1 MKATIEEHFKRNYDT
16 PLKHLK
22 LKGLQPKTIEAYS
35 RAIRRI
41 GAYFDHQIDDL
52 SEAQLADYFTDL
64 LASHSWSTVKL
75 DLYGLKFYYTHVLR
89 KPGVAPNLIKPPKT
103 KRLPDIVTVEEVQQ
117 LFLATQILSYRVF
130 FFTLYSLGL
139 RLGEGLRLKVGDI
152 DAERARVHVRDA
164 KGNQYRLVP
173 LPAATLRLLRRFW
186 HHHRHPVLLFPNRQG
201 GLKGAH
207 RATTPLDRG
216 GVQMTLRT
224 VAAECG
230 LKKDHSPQSSP
241 QLCDPSDRG
250 GRRSAGGAEDLR
262 PPFDS
267 HHRQVYPSHRSYRE
281 ARQHPHQRPDEW
293 LFHRLGDSPMIRLS
307 SIIETFKSEFLAHY
321 QDQLLPSHRQ
331 ALAALKCCRTALSPR
346 MQAQCV
352 DCDAQRFV
360 PHSCGHRAC
369 PHCQHH
375 ESQQW
380 LERQLGKQVPGAY
393 FLLTF
398 TLPAEFRALAFAHQ
412 RTLYALL
419 MQCSWET
426 LRTFS
431 LSDKQLQG
439 IPGAVTVLHTH
450 SRRLDYHPHV
460 HLVMPAAAIDAKRRL
475 WRTKTGK
482 GGAYLFN
489 HKALAKVFR
498 AKMLAALVQAELTLP
513 RCHPQKWVVDCMHV
527 GSGEKA
533 LVYLGRYLYR
543 GVLQEKD
550 ILACE
555 KGQVTFR
562 YRNSKTR
569 KLETRTLSG
578 ADFLWL
584 LLRHVLPKGFRRA
597 RNFGFLHPN
606 SKRLIRLL
614 HMLFKLDPGRTLA
627 AVKKRPP
634 LRCPCCGGEMK
645 IVRTRILLPF
655 PRHPTNDP
663 PKRSA
668 EALVM

>member
-1 MKATIEEHFKRNYDT
+1 
-16 PLKHLK
+16 
-22 LKGLQPKTIEAYS
+22 
-35 RAIRRI
+35 
-41 GAYFDHQIDDL
+41 
-52 SEAQLADYFTDL
+52 
-64 LASHSWSTVKL
+64 
-75 DLYGLKFYYTHVLR
+75 
-89 KPGVAPNLIKPPKT
+89 
-103 KRLPDIVTVEEVQQ
+103 
-117 LFLATQILSYRVF
+117 
-130 FFTLYSLGL
+130 
-139 RLGEGLRLKVGDI
+139 
-152 DAERARVHVRDA
+152 
-164 KGNQYRLVP
+164 
-173 LPAATLRLLRRFW
+173 
-186 HHHRHPVLLFPNRQG
+186 
-201 GLKGAH
+201 
-207 RATTPLDRG
+207 
-216 GVQMTLRT
+216 
-224 VAAECG
+224 
-230 LKKDHSPQSSP
+230 
-241 QLCDPSDRG
+241 
-250 GRRSAGGAEDLR
+250 
-262 PPFDS
+262 
-267 HHRQVYPSHRSYRE
+267 
-281 ARQHPHQRPDEW
+281 
-293 LFHRLGDSPMIRLS
+293 MIRLS
-307 SIIETFKSEFLAHY
+307 TIIEIFESEFLAQY
-321 QDQLLPSHRQ
+321 QDRLLPSHRH
-331 ALAALKCCRTALSPR
+331 ALAALKRCRTALSPR

-352 DCDAQRFV
+352 ECDQQRFV
-360 PHSCGHRAC
+360 PHSCGHRLC

-393 FLLTF
+393 CLLTF
-398 TLPAEFRALAFAHQ
+398 TLPAEFRGLAFAHQ

-431 LSDKQLQG
+431 LNDKQLQG
-439 IPGAVTVLHTH
+439 TPGAVAVLHTH

-482 GGAYLFN
+482 NQGKGGAYLFS

-498 AKMLAALVQAELTLP
+498 AKLLAALVQAGLTLP
-513 RCHPQKWVVDCMHV
+513 RCHPQKWVIDCKHV

-562 YRNSKTR
+562 YRNGKTR
-569 KLETRTLSG
+569 KPEIRTLSG

-614 HMLFKLDPGRTLA
+614 HLLFKLNPSPALA
-627 AVKKRPP
+627 IVRKRPP
-634 LRCPCCGGEMK
+634 LRCPSCGGEMR
-645 IVRTRILLPF
+645 IVRTRILSLLS
-655 PRHPTNDP
+655 P
-663 PKRSA
+663 PYPPDAST